1 MALELITVVSLIV
14 AVVMTGVA
22 WRAVQKER
30 VRSAARVAALSA
42 EILDSGPAHDLPL
55 GGNARSVALAPM
67 FATAGTPAPGSRFL
81 LATVVVLIGGA
92 AGAALVVFGTPAPR
106 GAAIPAMSIAT
117 SQAPV
122 RQSLPLELIALGHE
136 REVDSLVVRGV
147 LRNPS
152 NGAEV
157 DALTAVVVLLNHD
170 GGQVASGRAAVE
182 AAKLLPG
189 GETAFVVTVPGGANV
204 ERYRVSF
211 RDDDRVVPH
220 VDRRS

>member
-1 MALELITVVSLIV
+1 VTLELITVVSLMV

-22 WRAVQKER
+22 WRVVRKER
-30 VRSAARVAALSA
+30 ARSAARVAALSA
-42 EILDSGPAHDLPL
+42 EILDAGPTDDLPL
-55 GGNARSVALAPM
+55 GYGARSVTLTPM
-67 FATAGTPAPGSRFL
+67 FATDTPAPGSRFL
-81 LATVVVLIGGA
+81 MATVIVLIGSA
-92 AGAALVVFGTPAPR
+92 IGAALVVFGTPAPR
-106 GAAIPAMSIAT
+106 GAAIPAVTIAA
-117 SQAPV
+117 SQPPV
-122 RQSLPLELIALGHE
+122 RQSLPLELIALGHA
-136 REVDSLVVRGV
+136 READSLVVRGV

-182 AAKLLPG
+182 ATTLLPG

-211 RDDDRVVPH
+211 RNDDRVVPH